1 METMKIVR
9 QSADEIDAS
18 SAQVEN
24 DAEKTPAELEITWS
38 CGICEISCLTQ
49 RTRKYEFELWTNAAQ
64 ILAEQHLRRKPTLPS
79 DDVNVDFLAVSC
91 GLAGLTNSLR
101 NFVMN
106 STNFGL
112 LKPVMPNHCVDK
124 LRLSLD
130 RFEST
135 SPNRT
140 GLASWISRL
149 IATPAS
155 KHSFLS
161 PLRHRCVVSFTLD
174 LSFSHGHCFSLS
186 LSLELGVDDVDL
198 GLPSVMIEC

>member
-1 METMKIVR
+1 MRSLPQLLLRWAAHCEVADLKYTLQGPVDAEMETMKIVR
-9 QSADEIDAS
+9 QSADENDAS
-18 SAQVEN
+18 SAQIEN
-24 DAEKTPAELEITWS
+24 DAEKAPTELEITWS

-112 LKPVMPNHCVDK
+112 LKPVMPNHCASC
-124 LRLSLD
+124 LSSKV
-130 RFEST
+130 FFMSST
-135 SPNRT
+135 S
-140 GLASWISRL
+140 LL
-149 IATPAS
+149 FHFPAAQS
-155 KHSFLS
+155 AL
-161 PLRHRCVVSFTLD
+161 L
-174 LSFSHGHCFSLS
+174 
-186 LSLELGVDDVDL
+186 
-198 GLPSVMIEC
+198 